1 MTASLPMK
9 TAAFCR
15 ELAGT
20 DLADL
25 ARRHGAGDHF
35 DRAVSALHDGRSS
48 AGLEADLDVLEAL
61 AVREFGEGFYPANVL
76 AYRPLPGERQQSGA
90 QWWSC
95 PAGLCAGRGR
105 VMPGQGPAPVCAG
118 RGTSLVARA
127 IDE

>member
-1 MTASLPMK
+1 MTTSLPAK

-25 ARRHGAGDHF
+25 ARRHGAEDHF
-35 DRAVSALHDGRSS
+35 DRAVSAVREGRPS
-48 AGLEADLDVLEAL
+48 AVLEADLDTLEAL

-76 AYRPLPGERQQSGA
+76 AYQSLPGERPQSGA

-105 VMPGQGPAPVCAG
+105 VRPGQTPAPVCAG
-118 RGTSLVARA
+118 RGTPLVARA
-127 IDE
+127 VDA